1 MNQEKMVS
9 LKDKRGFYIP
19 SVDFIYSFSGA
30 DSSVFSCIQGS
41 STKLDGSIT
50 WLFSIQ
56 FKELCTCAKLTR
68 GKLFWLCDVTTW
80 LVLTTRSRI
89 SFLYVSG

>member
-1 MNQEKMVS
+1 MNESGENGITQRQKGI
-9 LKDKRGFYIP
+9 LYP
-19 SVDFIYSFSGA
+19 FSGV

-41 STKLDGSIT
+41 STKVDGSIT

-56 FKELCTCAKLTR
+56 VKGLCSMGVKLTR

-89 SFLYVSG
+89 SFPCVSG